1 MTEID
6 RERGQQ
12 RLHIDPV
19 PIPLADPLDREPMA
33 QRLQAWT
40 TPARA
45 GLNAQPPAQRDK
57 PVPKRFMAEHVPLL
71 GDKHHI
77 SQRVVAQRGPHA
89 YVRAELRGGRKM
101 QGDQA

>member
-40 TPARA
+40 TPSPP
-45 GLNAQPPAQRDK
+45 GLGSMLSRLHSATNQFPSALWLSMCPCSETNTTSDNA
-57 PVPKRFMAEHVPLL
+57 
-71 GDKHHI
+71 
-77 SQRVVAQRGPHA
+77 S
-89 YVRAELRGGRKM
+89 
-101 QGDQA
+101 